1 MVLIPVIAE
10 HCVASRWHWRIVIL
24 YGKLC
29 AVLSWVEAMKY
40 MHSGR
45 GGPREMAAEVSGNTM
60 RESDGEEEEEEEERG

>member
-1 MVLIPVIAE
+1 
-10 HCVASRWHWRIVIL
+10 
-24 YGKLC
+24 
-29 AVLSWVEAMKY
+29 MKY